1 MTDEANEYELVIA
14 RRFLKDMKRLARED
28 QVRVRKA
35 IINIQ
40 TEPYRGRKVIAADT
54 GQYRWRLGTCEFV
67 MTSRVGRSTY
77 CCGAMG
83 MPADV
88 LIWCFRAIF

>member
-40 TEPYRGRKVIAADT
+40 TEPYRGRKVIAAET
-54 GQYRWRLGTCEFV
+54 GQYRWRVGNL
-67 MTSRVGRSTY
+67 RVRYDIEGGQVHILRVIKREEAY
-77 CCGAMG
+77 
-83 MPADV
+83 
-88 LIWCFRAIF
+88 R